1 MYDLLHK
8 HKTMAQVILGLIS
21 LPFAFFGVDYY
32 FRGGDSA
39 ADVVATY
46 KGGRVTQ
53 AQFAQALRDQQEN
66 LQRAQRPFD
75 PAMFD
80 NPDVRFQILQGLI
93 RQRVIEK
100 KGDDLHFRVTSQQVI
115 DQIAADPRFQVG
127 GKFSLDAYKAALEAS
142 RIPEAAYE
150 DSVSR
155 QILAERFV
163 DPITRGA
170 IVAGPTRVAFVTM
183 LEQAR
188 EVAVATIDSESIARD
203 VKVDA
208 AAVKAFYDAN
218 AELFKTPEEVSF
230 EYLILTPDALAADT
244 AVTPDEVKA
253 QYAAQAKQFTQD
265 EQRQAAH
272 ILIAVKPDASAAD
285 KTAAK
290 KKAEDILAQAKANPA
305 KFADLAKQYSQDPG
319 SAAQGGDLGSN
330 PRGTMVK
337 AFDDAVF
344 SANVGD
350 IVGPVE
356 TDFGYH
362 VIKLNGISASRSR
375 TLEEVRPQIEADLKR
390 QKVMQKF
397 ASAADQFQNLVY
409 EQADSLAGAAKALNL
424 TIKTSGLVTRAK
436 AQELAQGNAKF
447 IQTLWS
453 PESLSA
459 KRNTEAMEIAPNT
472 LMAGRVV
479 EYKPAVPRPF
489 DQVKDEIARQLVA
502 KQASEIAQA
511 RGRDKL
517 AALEQG
523 KSDKDEGL
531 VFGNPVTLRRNQM
544 QPGFPPEAMVRIFQ
558 ADPAKLPKYV
568 GAPNERG
575 GYSIYKI
582 LNAITPRGAGCG
594 QSSRR
599 PRAGSAR
606 CRAARSSMP
615 TSPRSGPTRTSR
627 STRPISRRNDR
638 VALTSAPR

>member
-8 HKTMAQVILGLIS
+8 HKRATQIILALIS

-32 FRGGDSA
+32 FRSGDSA
-39 ADVVATY
+39 AGVVATY
-46 KGGRVTQ
+46 KGGRITQ
-53 AQFAQALRDQQEN
+53 AEFAQALRDQQEN

-80 NPDVRFQILQGLI
+80 NPDVRFQILQQLV

-100 KGDDLHFRVTSQQVI
+100 KGEDLHFRVTSGQVF

-127 GKFSLDAYKAALEAS
+127 GKFSLDAYKAALEGA
-142 RIPEAAYE
+142 RVPEASYE
-150 DSVSR
+150 DSVRR
-155 QILAERFV
+155 QILADRFV
-163 DPITRGA
+163 DPIARGS
-170 IVAGPTRVAFVTM
+170 IVAGPTRVAFVTL

-188 EVAVATIDSESIARD
+188 EVAVATIDSEPLTRE
-203 VKVDA
+203 VKVDS

-218 AELFKTPEEVSF
+218 AALFKTPEEVSF
-230 EYLILTPDALAADT
+230 EYLILTPESLAADT

-253 QYAAQAKQFTQD
+253 QYTAQAKQFTQD

-272 ILIAVKPDASAAD
+272 ILIAVKPGASAAD
-285 KTAAK
+285 KAAAK

-319 SAAQGGDLGSN
+319 SASQGGDLGSN

-344 SANVGD
+344 SANTGD

-362 VIKLNGISASRSR
+362 VIKLNGITASRSR

-397 ASAADQFQNLVY
+397 AAAADQFQNLVY

-424 TIKTSGLVTRAK
+424 PVKTSGLVTRAK
-436 AQELAQGNAKF
+436 AQELAHGNAKF
-447 IQTLWS
+447 IEALWS

-459 KRNTEAMEIAPNT
+459 KRNTEAIEIAANT
-472 LMAGRVV
+472 LMAGRVI
-479 EYKPAVPRPF
+479 EYKPAAPRPF
-489 DQVKDEIARQLVA
+489 DQVRDEIQRQLVA
-502 KQASEIAQA
+502 KQASELAQA

-523 KSDKDEGL
+523 KTGKDEGI

-558 ADPAKLPKYV
+558 ADPAKLPRYV

-582 LNAITPRGAGCG
+582 LNAITPPAPDPAKL
-594 QSSRR
+594 SAAASRI
-599 PRAGSAR
+599 GEMQAR
-606 CRAARSSMP
+606 EVFDAYVASLRSSAD
-615 TSPRSGPTRTSR
+615 
-627 STRPISRRNDR
+627 IKINQ
-638 VALTSAPR
+638 ANLEKK